1 MSAWGW
7 VWRVGGVLVL
17 LLFLVVAGLMFY
29 ASTPHFLNLVSRRV
43 VTVLEDATGGRV
55 ELQSLHWSLRHLAVE
70 VDGLTIHGL
79 EGRGEAPYAHI
90 DRIYAR
96 AKILSFS
103 RPGWA
108 STFSRSTTRRSIS
121 SFIPMA
127 EPTSP
132 RLRENKIA
140 VGQRSSRSLIFRP
153 GEWKLFTVWRWS
165 MSALFRSSL
174 LPTTWG
180 LRSPM
185 LQPAVTI

>member
-55 ELQSLHWSLRHLAVE
+55 ELESLHWSLRHLAVE

-79 EGRGEAPYAHI
+79 EGRGEAPYAQI

-96 AKILSFS
+96 AKILGLVLNKVKIHSPDYHYYYHQDYYSFDGGNP
-103 RPGWA
+103 RDDE
-108 STFSRSTTRRSIS
+108 
-121 SFIPMA
+121 
-127 EPTSP
+127 EP
-132 RLRENKIA
+132 
-140 VGQRSSRSLIFRP
+140 V
-153 GEWKLFTVWRWS
+153 
-165 MSALFRSSL
+165 
-174 LPTTWG
+174 
-180 LRSPM
+180 
-185 LQPAVTI
+185 